1 MVEYLYD
8 VVKGI
13 AGENIDV
20 VAQITDA
27 DGKDITSGCSLLLID
42 KDYSTLGEYE
52 GTYADGAWTF
62 TIPADITYYMDG
74 RYWYRIKYK
83 DNSLSFAAPIYIGR

>member
-20 VAQITDA
+20 IAEITDA

-42 KDYSTLGEYE
+42 KDYSPLGEYE

-74 RYWYRIKYK
+74 CYWYRIKYK